1 MSLIEEKR
9 ELRKRILKIRD
20 KISLDNKIK
29 FDKIIYNKFLQSKFY
44 LQSKNI
50 FIYVSY
56 NSEIDTKNIIKKALE
71 DKKNIY
77 VPRTN
82 YKTKVMEAVKILSLE
97 NLIEDKYGI
106 LEPTEDESA
115 ENPNK
120 FDLIIMPGVA
130 FDKYGGRMGYGAGY
144 YDRYLEKIS
153 KPLNKVALA
162 YNFQVIN
169 KVPTDIHDIPI
180 EYIIT
185 EREDINCKK

>member
-1 MSLIEEKR
+1 MNLIEEKK
-9 ELRKRILKIRD
+9 ELRKRILKIRNEMD
-20 KISLDNKIK
+20 LDNKIK
-29 FDKIIYNKFLQSKFY
+29 SDKIIYNKFIQSEFY
-44 LQSKNI
+44 LQSNDI

-56 NSEIDTKNIIKKALE
+56 NSEIDTKNIIMKALE

-82 YKTKVMEAVKILSLE
+82 YKTKIMEAVKILSLE

-106 LEPTEDESA
+106 LEPAEDKSA
-115 ENPNK
+115 EDPNK

-130 FDKYGGRMGYGAGY
+130 FDKCGGRMGYGAGY

-162 YNFQVIN
+162 YDFQVIN
-169 KVPTDIHDIPI
+169 KVPTDVHDIPI

-185 EREDINCKK
+185 EIEDINCKK

>member
-1 MSLIEEKR
+1 MSLIEEKK
-9 ELRKRILKIRD
+9 ELRKRILKIRNEMD
-20 KISLDNKIK
+20 LDNKIK
-29 FDKIIYNKFLQSKFY
+29 SDKIIYNKFIQSEFY
-44 LQSKNI
+44 LQSNDI

-56 NSEIDTKNIIKKALE
+56 NSEIDTKNIIMKALE

-82 YKTKVMEAVKILSLE
+82 YKTKIMEAVKILSLE
-97 NLIEDKYGI
+97 SLIEDKYGI
-106 LEPTEDESA
+106 LEPAEDKSPED
-115 ENPNK
+115 PNK

-162 YNFQVIN
+162 YDFQVIN
-169 KVPTDIHDIPI
+169 KVPIDIHDIPI